1 MLQLALP
8 ICSFA
13 SEVVTVVYKGGTD
26 TDMAPPIDHYH
37 LVSPVTSCDV
47 RLGSGGSENKFCI
60 YTSLLGTRSAIGCRI
75 NLCRLYFPAAVRY
88 KCKVMVECIRIP
100 FACQTTV
107 LLANNH

>member
-37 LVSPVTSCDV
+37 LVSPVTFVLDQV
-47 RLGSGGSENKFCI
+47 VLK
-60 YTSLLGTRSAIGCRI
+60 I
-75 NLCRLYFPAAVRY
+75 NFVFIHRCWEL
-88 KCKVMVECIRIP
+88 E
-100 FACQTTV
+100 V
-107 LLANNH
+107 LLVVGSTYAACIFR